1 MGGGVLYDGWCGE
14 PIAWARVGE
23 RVIGQEW
30 TRDGYVAITERL
42 TPAEAVRK
50 YGPITEVELGRN
62 GGFRSITYGTTKFI
76 DRFVDPRGTGLYDD
90 TVVVID
96 DPARQYHHECPVCK
110 VPTPVYLST
119 RTFRRDQPIRRP
131 HRDRCATL
139 RP

>member
-1 MGGGVLYDGWCGE
+1 MGGVLYDGWCGE
-14 PIAWARVGE
+14 PIAWTRVGE

-62 GGFRSITYGTTKFI
+62 GGFRSVTYGTTKFI
-76 DRFVDPRGTGLYDD
+76 DRFVDPRGTGMYDD

-96 DPARQYHHECPVCK
+96 DPARQYHECPVWNQ
-110 VPTPVYLST
+110 PATPHK
-119 RTFRRDQPIRRP
+119 TFRRDHRP
-131 HRDRCATL
+131 TSSTITDPPTSSR
-139 RP
+139 